1 MEKKNKKIIIVVS
14 IIVLLLVLIGA
25 SYFIYQMINKSDE
38 KEKESN
44 IENDKD
50 NYVLEIQ
57 LNQSGNICTDDMK
70 CITYKIETESND
82 AKFLT
87 TAGYKSKEVFILYD
101 DNGLK
106 LYNPNRENKIQK
118 LNLKNDYDGSYELKV
133 NDKTNEVIGIVY
145 RNKNNY
151 SIEKYYSLN
160 KQQFISD
167 NIIELDMEYGFLYD
181 NNGLYSYNM
190 YKDES
195 EKINLETTYDTY
207 IMSYANDTLF
217 GIYYSNDKE
226 NGYYNKLTDKK
237 MYKNMYVE
245 IDAINE
251 NYLRAYKTK
260 HLGECNGWSSYDYLL
275 SAQEEKVIFDEKVKN
290 EVCNS
295 YYATGDK
302 DKEFLLVSKGF
313 QAYPTYDIYTKEKK
327 LITKDIANYNVLF
340 DNGNMY
346 VIENNTL
353 NKYDNTGKLLN
364 SNKDYN
370 NLLGFL
376 DEDLVYLKDNYI
388 SLKNILDNEQEIK
401 VIEWDDNYK
410 YEGNYSYIDEQ
421 INQKC
426 LAISFKEPITK
437 DGKKYMNMESC
448 YDIITME
455 VNNKYL
461 EYGFTNQIWD

>member
-1 MEKKNKKIIIVVS
+1 MENKNKKIIIIVS

-25 SYFIYQMINKSDE
+25 SYFIYQMIYIGDE
-38 KEKESN
+38 KEQESN
-44 IENDKD
+44 IENYK
-50 NYVLEIQ
+50 YALEVK
-57 LNQSGNICTDDMK
+57 LNEEGYICSNDEA
-70 CITYKIETESND
+70 CITYTIATESEN
-82 AKFLT
+82 AKYLAN
-87 TAGYKSKEVFILYD
+87 AGYKNQEVFILYD

-106 LYNPNRENKIQK
+106 LYDLNGKNKIQK
-118 LNLKNDYDGSYELKV
+118 LNLKNDYDGNYSLITSEK
-133 NDKTNEVIGIVY
+133 DDEVIGIVY
-145 RNKNNY
+145 RNNNNY

-167 NIIELDMEYGFLYD
+167 NIITADMGYGFLYD

-207 IMSYANDTLF
+207 KISYVNDTLF
-217 GIYYSNDKE
+217 GIYYSNDNE

-245 IDAINE
+245 IEAVNE
-251 NYLRAYKTK
+251 NYLRAYKTRR
-260 HLGECNGWSSYDYLL
+260 LGECNGWSSYDYLL

-290 EVCNS
+290 GVCNS
-295 YYATGDK
+295 YYAAGGK
-302 DKEFLLVSKGF
+302 DKEFLIVSKGF
-313 QAYPTYDIYTKEKK
+313 QAYPTFDIYTKEKE
-327 LITKDIANYNVLF
+327 LIKKDVEHYNVLF

-346 VIENNTL
+346 VIENNIL

-388 SLKNILDNEQEIK
+388 SLKNILDNGKEIK
-401 VIEWDDNYK
+401 VTEWNNNYK
-410 YEGNYSYIDEQ
+410 YEGNYSYIDENT
-421 INQKC
+421 NQKC

-437 DGKKYMNMESC
+437 DGKNYLTMESC
-448 YDIITME
+448 YNTITKE
-455 VNNKYL
+455 VINNYSTNMI
-461 EYGFTNQIWD
+461 FANQILD